1 MSLMLLRR
9 TGEATAGER
18 EETAC
23 NACAE
28 GRSVCECIERDSAR
42 GLWPRGGCLPLLV
55 NEHILRFEIAM
66 CHAKRV
72 TRIDRNEHLS
82 KDTAGLRL
90 LQAPM
95 RDDKLKEL
103 APRDVL
109 GDEINVTRLLYDLLR
124 EATRAEAART
134 HSIRVLSQHRAR
146 ERESQRG
153 AGSKCDGSRVG

>member
-1 MSLMLLRR
+1 
-9 TGEATAGER
+9 
-18 EETAC
+18 
-23 NACAE
+23 
-28 GRSVCECIERDSAR
+28 
-42 GLWPRGGCLPLLV
+42 
-55 NEHILRFEIAM
+55 M

-90 LQAPM
+90 LQPPM

-124 EATRAEAART
+124 EATWAEAART
-134 HSIRVLSQHRAR
+134 HSTYASSLSIVRVR
-146 ERESQRG
+146 ERANGVLDPSATAYE
-153 AGSKCDGSRVG
+153 